1 MFYNCYE
8 MKVAKF
14 DFLKQLKQLRVFE
27 QMNGAPVTLHINEQ
41 IQKFRFT
48 NIECHAS
55 DPTHKQT
62 NTKIRVY
69 EQ

>member
-1 MFYNCYE
+1 

-14 DFLKQLKQLRVFE
+14 DFFKQLKQLRIYE

-41 IQKFRFT
+41 IQKFGFT
-48 NIECHAS
+48 NIECRAS
-55 DPTHKQT
+55 DPTHKRT
-62 NTKIRVY
+62 NAKIPVY